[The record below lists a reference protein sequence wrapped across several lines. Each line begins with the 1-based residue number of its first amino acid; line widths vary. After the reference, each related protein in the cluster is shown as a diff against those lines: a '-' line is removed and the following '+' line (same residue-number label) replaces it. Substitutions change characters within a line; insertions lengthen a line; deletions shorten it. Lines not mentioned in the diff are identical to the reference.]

1 MRRKPAR
8 SEIPANIA
16 LDVICHAT
24 LALPKKD
31 MIVPPDD
38 HPACDGR
45 HTFGI
50 AIAWHFVRSYIR
62 ADKQS

>member
-16 LDVICHAT
+16 LDVICNAT
-24 LALPKKD
+24 LPLLKED
-31 MIVPPDD
+31 MTVPPDD
-38 HPACDGR
+38 QRACDEH

-62 ADKQS
+62 ADNQS